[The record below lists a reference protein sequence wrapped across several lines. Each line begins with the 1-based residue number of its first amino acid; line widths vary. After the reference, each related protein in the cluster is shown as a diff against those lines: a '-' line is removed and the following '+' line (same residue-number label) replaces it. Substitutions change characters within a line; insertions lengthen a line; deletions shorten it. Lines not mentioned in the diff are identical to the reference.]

1 MVLRKLR
8 AILEAF
14 RPAMDDRAFRTA
26 RRRLR
31 RWADATS
38 ESRNLEVT
46 REWLLRPRDAM
57 TDTEWWRARW
67 LAVRLEDR
75 QLEADRRLERRM
87 TRGFERLRRALAA
100 ALRSGSASQKGLTT
114 GLLVSRFVDRLTGT
128 LEHKLRE
135 MSGPG
140 PAWLP
145 AHQARIAAK
154 RLRYLIELFAAGLP
168 DGPATVARLA
178 ELQAALGSLQD
189 ARVVADELKLA
200 LAAEAGNEA
209 DRAAAAL
216 LAGRFSGA
224 WHSLTLDPGLVALVL
239 RLAVEMAATFE
250 HLRPAW
256 GSAGIS
262 RLGSELRAVSRQ
274 CLEAAAVR

>member
-1 MVLRKLR
+1 
-8 AILEAF
+8 
-14 RPAMDDRAFRTA
+14 
-26 RRRLR
+26 
-31 RWADATS
+31 
-38 ESRNLEVT
+38 
-46 REWLLRPRDAM
+46 M

-67 LAVRLEDR
+67 LSVRLEDR

-87 TRGFERLRRALAA
+87 ARGFERLRRALAA
-100 ALRSGSASQKGLTT
+100 ALRSGSASQQQLTT
-114 GLLVSRFVDRLTGT
+114 GFLVSRSVDRLTGT

-135 MSGPG
+135 MNGTG

-145 AHQARIAAK
+145 AHRARIAAK

-168 DGPATVARLA
+168 DGPAVVARLA

-189 ARVVADELKLA
+189 ARVVASELETA
-200 LAAEAGNEA
+200 LASRAGTEA
-209 DRAAAAL
+209 DRVATAL
-216 LAGRFSGA
+216 LAGQFSGA

-239 RLAVEMAATFE
+239 RLAVEMAAILE
-250 HLRPAW
+250 HLRPVW
-256 GSAGIS
+256 GPAGVS